1 MWSVTQLLILFMYR
15 NVTNILFTS
24 KQRVQFIIVSFLSKS
39 IFWNYIQGQVG
50 NKIFYLS
57 KEYLTHTYNIYNVV
71 DKLSTET
78 KCPYKLG
85 AIAAVLLS
93 LSINRY
99 EMLIKIYSKVYI

>member
-1 MWSVTQLLILFMYR
+1 MPHFS
-15 NVTNILFTS
+15 
-24 KQRVQFIIVSFLSKS
+24 
-39 IFWNYIQGQVG
+39 WNE
-50 NKIFYLS
+50 IFYLS